1 MELLTLGI
9 IIFSL
14 IIFRRYAPVYGLQQI
29 HWEQLGSETA
39 IIIDLRDYNES
50 YLNTVSEAINIPI
63 AYLNR
68 YYHEIPKKNLYIVA
82 SNNMEKNI
90 GVRFLR
96 KKGFQVIGYS
106 IKNHVLPMNE
116 TGRNVK
122 TN

>member
-9 IIFSL
+9 ILFSL
-14 IIFRRYAPVYGLQQI
+14 IIFRRYAPVYGLQHI
-29 HWEQLGSETA
+29 HLEQLGSETA

-68 YYHEIPKKNLYIVA
+68 YYHEIPKKDLYIVA
-82 SNNMEKNI
+82 SNNIEKNI

-96 KKGFQVIGYS
+96 KKGFRVLGYS

-116 TGRNVK
+116 TS
-122 TN
+122 